1 MNVMKSTRKEAVLS
15 SGTKGRKGFA
25 LIFVLLIA
33 AAMMIPILMLLSSIA
48 PRRTNVEGEAISDR
62 TLALSDSTVDNI
74 LNQVNTFPFNV
85 TGTSLIV
92 GYQEDVDGNVIN
104 EGTLDASSL
113 LAQTSVVYYYVSLLN
128 GGVVPDVPGMADT
141 AAIAAFNAACAEI
154 AGNVS
159 TYVYNLNTQEYYV
172 LWDSTNI
179 ASVALV
185 GPNGDIATGT
195 LKNVSSGATTTFS
208 ALDSNYKTDNIWV
221 EIDTNT
227 KYVADQW
234 NITVT
239 SYLLSK
245 PDIKRTV
252 KALASRGTPTSPP
265 PSSLADGSWFT
276 HELVPHTIPGHNF
289 ADYAG
294 LYHTKVYFGKL
305 ETTTGP
311 IRSDSD
317 LYMGGWAKDP
327 VFAGGY
333 YDSSLPPQW
342 ISYHVY
348 DYAVDDSNSNNHDGQ
363 FGPDSQSL
371 TWAKNHGYATDGYP
385 AATWANVDTAL
396 YGSNNVRNQT
406 DLSGGMQDKANGDY
420 YINGDA
426 TVVFNANETV
436 TIKIGAAAPYTLPM
450 PLNGAIFV
458 EGTATVSG
466 TVKGQCSVG
475 ASKINIGGN
484 IIYATP
490 PRTDRNAPI
499 PANPDLLGLISHGDI
514 TITTSTFNLNYH
526 LQIDAAMI
534 SGSGNFG
541 IASDAPSHTIDPT
554 GTFTGTW
561 NGCQA
566 CYATD
571 NAPAV
576 NLGGNQIRGYE
587 VQHTNYDWNL
597 RDYGV
602 PPFYP
607 VTTSTGESQ
616 DLIDQYPVVTDSTIM
631 AVLTGL
637 SKDDLTLTGDST
649 YPYSYVYNGT
659 TYYYGGTFNW
669 YATAT
674 MSKSALYRISWKEQI
689 GTPVTP

>member
-1 MNVMKSTRKEAVLS
+1 MNTMKKA
-15 SGTKGRKGFA
+15 RKGFA

-33 AAMMIPILMLLSSIA
+33 AAMMIPVLMLLSSLA
-48 PRRTNVEGEAISDR
+48 PRKTNVTGEAISDR

-85 TGTSLIV
+85 TGSSLIV
-92 GYQEDVDGNVIN
+92 GYQEDASGNVIN
-104 EGTLDASSL
+104 EGSVVASSQL
-113 LAQTSVVYYYVSLLN
+113 SQASVVYHYVSLLN
-128 GGVVPDVPGMADT
+128 GGVVPDVPDVADT

-159 TYVYNLNTQEYYV
+159 TYVYNLNTQEYYA
-172 LWDSTNI
+172 LWDSTNNKV

-185 GPNGDIATGT
+185 GPDGDIATGT
-195 LKNVSSGATTTFS
+195 LKNLSSGATTTFS
-208 ALDSNYKTDNIWV
+208 ALDSSYKTDNIWV

-252 KALASRGTPTSPP
+252 KALASRGTPTTAPDA
-265 PSSLADGSWFT
+265 LADGSWFT
-276 HELVPHTIPGHNF
+276 HDTVTVTVPGHSF

-294 LYHTKVYFGKL
+294 LYHTKAYFGKY
-305 ETTTGP
+305 ETTSGP
-311 IRSDSD
+311 IRSDAN

-327 VFAGGY
+327 VFANNT
-333 YDSSLPPQW
+333 
-342 ISYHVY
+342 VY
-348 DYAVDDSNSNNHDGQ
+348 DEAVDDYNGNHDGR
-363 FGPDSQSL
+363 FGPDQKNL
-371 TWAKNHGYATDGYP
+371 TWARSHGYSTNGYP
-385 AATWANVDTAL
+385 AADWANVDDAL
-396 YGSNNVRNQT
+396 YGTNHIRNIL
-406 DLSGGMQDKANGDY
+406 DPNGGVQDKALGAY
-420 YINGDA
+420 YVNGDA
-426 TVVFNANETV
+426 TVVFKADGTV
-436 TIKIGAAAPYTLPM
+436 TINGSNLPL
-450 PLNGAIFV
+450 PANSAIFV

-466 TVKGQCSVG
+466 TVNGQCSVG

-484 IIYATP
+484 IIYVTP
-490 PRTDRNAPI
+490 PRTDRNAAI

-514 TITTSTFNLNYH
+514 TITTATFNANHH
-526 LQIDAAMI
+526 LEIDAAMI
-534 SGSGNFG
+534 SAAGNFG
-541 IASDAPSHTIDPT
+541 IDSNAPSHTI
-554 GTFTGTW
+554 GTYAGSW

-566 CYATD
+566 CWNTS
-571 NAPAV
+571 NAPAI
-576 NLGGNQIRGYE
+576 NLGGNKVRGYE
-587 VQHTNYDWNL
+587 VQHTNFDWNL

-602 PPFYP
+602 PPLYP
-607 VTTSTGESQ
+607 TTNSTGEST

-637 SKDDLTLTGDST
+637 NKNDLTPTGDST
-649 YPYSYVYNGT
+649 YPYSYVYNGV

-669 YATAT
+669 YATST